1 MKHIAIIGNGVAGIT
16 AARTIRKLQPDW
28 RLSVVSAETDHF
40 FSRTALMYI
49 YMGHLK
55 YEDTKPYE
63 DWFWAKNRIE
73 LVRGYVTRI
82 DTQGKALQLGDGQ
95 RLDYDVLVLAVGSQ
109 FNRFGWPGDDL
120 PGVQGL
126 VSYPDLQLMEENTR
140 GVDRAVVV
148 GGGLIG
154 IEMTEMLHSRGIHVT
169 FLVREDAYMSY
180 LFPKEES
187 ELIHRQIR
195 RSGIDLRLGT
205 EVDRIE
211 AGPNGR
217 ANAVVTGQGER
228 IPCGFVGLTVGVRPN
243 LTVTKSTDVETD
255 RGILVDEYFETNLPG
270 VYAIGDCAE
279 FRTPLP
285 GRKSVEQLWYTARMH
300 GETVGLTIAGKRTAY
315 DPGVFFN
322 SAKFFDLEYQTY
334 GHVPPKLPESQE
346 TLYWEHPDHTRSI
359 RISYDRDSGAV
370 LGFNLMGVRYRHDI
384 CAGWISQRAS
394 IHEVLPEL
402 GQANFDPE
410 FFRQFEK
417 EVVAAYNREAEGDSL
432 QLRRRRGLV
441 QAEVAV

>member
-16 AARTIRKLQPDW
+16 AARTIRKLRPDW

-49 YMGHLK
+49 YMGHLN

-109 FNRFGWPGDDL
+109 YNRFGWPGDDL

-169 FLVREDAYMSY
+169 FLVRENAYMSY

-195 RSGIDLRLGT
+195 RNGIDLRLGT
-205 EVDRIE
+205 EIERIE
-211 AGPNGR
+211 AGPDGR
-217 ANAVVTGQGER
+217 AGAVVTRQGER
-228 IPCGFVGLTVGVRPN
+228 IACGFVGLAVGVRPN
-243 LTVTKSTDVETD
+243 LTLAKSTGVETD
-255 RGILVDEYFETNLPG
+255 RGILVDEHFATNLPG

-300 GETVGLTIAGKRTAY
+300 GEAVGQSIAGRRTRY
-315 DPGVFFN
+315 EPGVFFN

-334 GHVPPKLPESQE
+334 GDVPSELPDSQE
-346 TLYWEHPDHTRSI
+346 TVYWEDPDGVRSI
-359 RISYDRDSGAV
+359 RIDFEKDSGAV
-370 LGFNLMGVRYRHDI
+370 LGFNLMGVRYRQDV
-384 CAGWISQRAS
+384 CAGWISNRTH
-394 IHEVLPEL
+394 IRDVLAEL
-402 GQANFDPE
+402 GRANFDPE

-417 EVVAAYNREAEGDSL
+417 DVVSAFNRAADGEPIRL
-432 QLRRRRGLV
+432 IRRRGLSE
-441 QAEVAV
+441 AEAAA